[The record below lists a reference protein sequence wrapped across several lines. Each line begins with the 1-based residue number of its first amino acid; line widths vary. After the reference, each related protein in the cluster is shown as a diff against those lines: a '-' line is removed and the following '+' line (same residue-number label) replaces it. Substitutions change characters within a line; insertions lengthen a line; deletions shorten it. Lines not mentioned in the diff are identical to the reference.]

1 MNSADVELGSW
12 AVCGRT
18 PGVSVL
24 VVVDVA
30 GSVVDG
36 VVVLGL
42 DVEEVTLAEATG
54 T

>member
-1 MNSADVELGSW
+1 M
-12 AVCGRT
+12 
-18 PGVSVL
+18 L

-36 VVVLGL
+36 VVVLRL